1 MKAQVVE
8 PEEVVEFVPQILNL
22 KKILVPIDFSDMSKQ
37 AFQYALRFAEQFR
50 CEIVLLHVVEP
61 ETVIAG
67 TPLAVDVFSL
77 CRARK
82 GARLCL
88 RRTRMKAEIEI
99 EPAIE
104 PMRTRVA
111 LHPFLAGMNR
121 SQVAL
126 LTDCAMAVHF
136 EKGQI
141 IFREGEM
148 ANRFYLIETGKI
160 VLESSNG
167 QANPV
172 IIDTIG
178 AGELL
183 GWSWMFPPY
192 TWRMT
197 ARAVEPTSA
206 IFFYGTI
213 LREYCERDCSV
224 GYELFKR
231 MAPVMIKR
239 MQAARRKMLG
249 IQSGLEV
256 LKPSPVVNL
265 SEYD

>member
-1 MKAQVVE
+1 
-8 PEEVVEFVPQILNL
+8 
-22 KKILVPIDFSDMSKQ
+22 
-37 AFQYALRFAEQFR
+37 
-50 CEIVLLHVVEP
+50 
-61 ETVIAG
+61 
-67 TPLAVDVFSL
+67 
-77 CRARK
+77 
-82 GARLCL
+82 
-88 RRTRMKAEIEI
+88 MKAEIEI

-148 ANRFYLIETGKI
+148 ANRFYLIETGKV
-160 VLESSNG
+160 VLESSERLG
-167 QANPV
+167 NPV

-178 AGELL
+178 RGNLL

-192 TWRMT
+192 TWRLT

-213 LREYCERDCSV
+213 LREYCERDCSL

-249 IQSGLEV
+249 IQSGV
-256 LKPSPVVNL
+256 DS
-265 SEYD
+265 SEAIASGGFIGIRLTIRRHSARRTEQNRLGTRATAMLLWRQPLWPIRQQFQIQASS